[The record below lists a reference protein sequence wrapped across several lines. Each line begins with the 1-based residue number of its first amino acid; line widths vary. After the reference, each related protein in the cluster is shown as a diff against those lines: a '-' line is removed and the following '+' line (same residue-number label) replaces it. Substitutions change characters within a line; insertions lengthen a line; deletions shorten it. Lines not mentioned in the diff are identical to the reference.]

1 MGEGT
6 ITDKMSRRLVLI
18 TSTFAA
24 LLAVYTI
31 AFSLRMGYAD
41 KYCRDH
47 GYTEARATWSFK
59 MNCLKT
65 TGVKDGQDSVLP
77 AAQARSRTAS

>member
-1 MGEGT
+1 MGEGK
-6 ITDKMSRRLVLI
+6 ITEKMSRRLALI
-18 TSTFAA
+18 VSTFAA

-47 GYTEARATWSFK
+47 GYTEARATWGFK

-65 TGVKDGQDSVLP
+65 TGVRDEHDSVLP
-77 AAQARSRTAS
+77 AVQARGRTAS